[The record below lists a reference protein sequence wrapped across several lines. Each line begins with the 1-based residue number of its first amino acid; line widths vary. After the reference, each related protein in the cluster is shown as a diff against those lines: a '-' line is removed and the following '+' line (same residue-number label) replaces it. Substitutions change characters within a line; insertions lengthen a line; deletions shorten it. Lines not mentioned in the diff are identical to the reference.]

1 MSESRVSKPDTSASK
16 AQKKTERS
24 HEENQE
30 RAYIAASRRADRS
43 IEARVQSARMA
54 SEIHKKRTGK
64 SFRITEDIVI
74 KEEMYEE
81 EDDDFPRSYR
91 LLGPHMQTG
100 SAEMNSRLEAFLTNK
115 IAMSQYVA
123 RGGER
128 WEKENEINKLFAAS
142 FPNLDAQ
149 AKALSQSFSNPNY
162 NAGATQPRNDSI
174 SGPDAVPQSP
184 MSPVSPTFQ
193 HPHPPITYQ
202 RNDSAT
208 SDLSPPALS
217 PGSPT
222 SRATPSFSV
231 PGPMDFGGSS
241 SAFTTELPNEARM
254 MFAGMAPTAQDPYSQ
269 ASMFDPAMTMDWI
282 SGTPQPQYFD
292 PKLDRNDGGMFDA
305 ANAMQSPAL
314 QWDPTLSGAQ
324 ANDDDWNDFIN
335 EQAWGE
341 TQAQ

>member
-1 MSESRVSKPDTSASK
+1 
-16 AQKKTERS
+16 
-24 HEENQE
+24 
-30 RAYIAASRRADRS
+30 
-43 IEARVQSARMA
+43 MA

-64 SFRITEDIVI
+64 SFRITEEIVL

-81 EDDDFPRSYR
+81 EDDEFPRSYR

-149 AKALSQSFSNPNY
+149 AKAFSHSFTNPSY
-162 NAGATQPRNDSI
+162 QQPTEEPSKSI
-174 SGPDAVPQSP
+174 GSVPQSP
-184 MSPVSPTFQ
+184 ISPTSPNFQ
-193 HPHPPITYQ
+193 QQQQPASFQ
-202 RNDSAT
+202 RHSSNGTDASAA
-208 SDLSPPALS
+208 LSPPTLS
-217 PGSPT
+217 PASPI
-222 SRATPSFSV
+222 SHATPSFSM
-231 PGPMDFGGSS
+231 PGPMEFGGSS

-254 MFAGMAPTAQDPYSQ
+254 MFAGFMGNSDPYGQSMYESLSFDWMNGQQQ
-269 ASMFDPAMTMDWI
+269 AQQSSYLD
-282 SGTPQPQYFD
+282 S
-292 PKLDRNDGGMFDA
+292 KLDHNETNMFATADI
-305 ANAMQSPAL
+305 QSPM
-314 QWDPTLSGAQ
+314 QWDPTLATTGAQ

-335 EQAWGE
+335 DQPWGE

>member
-1 MSESRVSKPDTSASK
+1 M
-16 AQKKTERS
+16 
-24 HEENQE
+24 
-30 RAYIAASRRADRS
+30 
-43 IEARVQSARMA
+43 QSARMA

-162 NAGATQPRNDSI
+162 NSGATQPRNDPT
-174 SGPDAVPQSP
+174 GAPNAHPQSP
-184 MSPVSPTFQ
+184 LSPVSPTFQ
-193 HPHPPITYQ
+193 HPQPPITYQ

-217 PGSPT
+217 PGTPT
-222 SRATPSFSV
+222 SRATPSFSM

-241 SAFTTELPNEARM
+241 SAFTTDLPNEARM
-254 MFAGMAPTAQDPYSQ
+254 MFAGMAPTAQDPYGQ
-269 ASMFDPAMTMDWI
+269 ASMFDPALSMDWM
-282 SGTPQPQYFD
+282 SGTPQPQYYD
-292 PKLDRNDGGMFDA
+292 PKLERTDGGMFDA
-305 ANAMQSPAL
+305 ANTMQSPNM

-335 EQAWGE
+335 DQAWGE